1 MNLQYHLKNCRLKII
16 CTGIIAS
23 IFLAGCGGQTAL
35 NKAMNINNA
44 NSISSTSQ
52 KKCQS
57 IQHKLGKTQICNE
70 PQKVVALNPKMLDI
84 LLSIDVQSIGFAD
97 AFSIHKGN
105 YDNSRQQIPYLGS
118 QISTQPT
125 NLGTSSQPSLESIVK
140 LKPDLILGDARGNNE
155 DYKILS
161 QIAPTLLFGYVGD
174 DKWQDIIKD
183 IAKIFGRTEK
193 AQKVIENYQKQLTY
207 TRKLLAPV
215 VAIYPK
221 ILMLSSEQLNQN
233 LRIANSNDFCGSII
247 EDLGFQLVSISNV
260 KQQSINQEMSIEIL
274 PKLDADLIIIQAHN
288 IGAFAQLS
296 QAEGLESNQL
306 EKLKQQ
312 WQTNALTQSLKA
324 SKKGRVYFVPTYLC
338 LGLPGPIGAEIFLN
352 ELRQKLPTSI
362 PVELVDGE

>member
-1 MNLQYHLKNCRLKII
+1 MNLQYHLINCRFKIL
-16 CTGIIAS
+16 CTGIITS
-23 IFLAGCGGQTAL
+23 ILLAGCGGQTAL
-35 NKAMNINNA
+35 NKTSNINKA
-44 NSISSTSQ
+44 NSISPTSQ
-52 KKCQS
+52 NKCQS

-70 PQKVVALNPKMLDI
+70 SQKVVALNPKMLDI
-84 LLSIDVQSIGFAD
+84 LLSIDIQPIGFAD
-97 AFSIHKGN
+97 AFAIHKGN
-105 YDNSRQQIPYLGS
+105 YDNPRQQIPYLGS
-118 QISTQPT
+118 RVSIQPT

-161 QIAPTLLFGYVGD
+161 QIAPTLLFSYVGADD

-183 IAKIFGRTEK
+183 IAKIFGRTQK

-215 VAIYPK
+215 AATYPK
-221 ILMLSSEQLNQN
+221 VLMLSSEQLKQN
-233 LRIANSNDFCGSII
+233 LRIVNSTDFCGGII

-260 KQQSINQEMSIEIL
+260 KQQSINQAISIEIL

-288 IGAFAQLS
+288 ISAFAQLS
-296 QAEGLESNQL
+296 QAKGLESNQL

-312 WQTNALTQSLKA
+312 WQKSALAQSLKA
-324 SKKGRVYFVPTYLC
+324 TKKGHVYFVPTYLC

-352 ELRQKLPTSI
+352 EIRQKLPTSI
-362 PVELVDGE
+362 AKT